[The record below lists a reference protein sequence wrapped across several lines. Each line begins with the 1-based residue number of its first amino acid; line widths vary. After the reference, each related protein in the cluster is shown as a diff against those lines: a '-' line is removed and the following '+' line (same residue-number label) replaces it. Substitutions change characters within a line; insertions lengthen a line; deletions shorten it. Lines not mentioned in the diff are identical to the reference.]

1 MNKMQWRPFDK
12 ALDKLDSLRFDVQ
25 GASHVRNEIDL

>member
-12 ALDKLDSLRFDVQ
+12 ALDSLRIDVQ